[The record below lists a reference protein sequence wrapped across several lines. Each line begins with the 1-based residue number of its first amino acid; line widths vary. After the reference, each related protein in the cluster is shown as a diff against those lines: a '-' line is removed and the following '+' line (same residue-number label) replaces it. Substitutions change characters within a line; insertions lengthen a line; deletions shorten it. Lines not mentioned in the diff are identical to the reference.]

1 MLRLP
6 FPDYL
11 EEINSKVTEFLQT
24 KNFEV
29 DKMNHVLINEYQ
41 PGQGIMAH
49 TDGPAYSPVVA
60 TISSGGGQILNIRK
74 KENKEIIYS
83 GIILVSYFLS
93 HLSVYLEPGALSILH
108 GALYNEL
115 HEIEENLSDDI
126 SRASN
131 SRSLSTLLENG
142 NFVIPRQT
150 RISFTFRNVRSTR
163 SLPKALLKTLNLDPG
178 S

>member
-1 MLRLP
+1 M
-6 FPDYL
+6 
-11 EEINSKVTEFLQT
+11 NSKVTEFLQT
-24 KNFEV
+24 KHFEV

-60 TISSGGGQILNIRK
+60 TISSGGGQILNIRM
-74 KENKEIIYS
+74 KENKEIIY
-83 GIILVSYFLS
+83 
-93 HLSVYLEPGALSILH
+93 SVYLEPGALSILH

-150 RISFTFRNVRSTR
+150 RISFTFRKVRSTR

>member
-6 FPDYL
+6 LPEYL
-11 EEINSKVTEFLQT
+11 EEFNSRIKEFLE
-24 KNFEV
+24 KKDFKVEE
-29 DKMNHVLINEYQ
+29 MNHVLVNEYQ

-49 TDGPAYSPVVA
+49 TDGPAYSNVVA
-60 TISSGGGQILNIRK
+60 TISTGGGQIMNIRN
-74 KENKEIIYS
+74 KETKEII
-83 GIILVSYFLS
+83 
-93 HLSVYLEPGALSILH
+93 HSVYLEPGALSVLH

-126 SRASN
+126 SAVSN
-131 SRSLSTLLENG
+131 IRSLSTPLENG

-163 SLPKALLKTLNLDPG
+163 SLPKSLLKALNCDPN